1 MHQERSVII
10 RLEDTGPGISDP
22 QILFHAFQRDAEAT
36 GLGLY
41 VSRALMKS
49 FGGDLSF
56 EPTEHGCTFA
66 ITLQAL

>member
-1 MHQERSVII
+1 MII

-22 QILFHAFQRDAEAT
+22 QVLFRAFQRDAEAS

-56 EPTEHGCTFA
+56 EPGEHGCTFA
-66 ITLQAL
+66 VTLQAV